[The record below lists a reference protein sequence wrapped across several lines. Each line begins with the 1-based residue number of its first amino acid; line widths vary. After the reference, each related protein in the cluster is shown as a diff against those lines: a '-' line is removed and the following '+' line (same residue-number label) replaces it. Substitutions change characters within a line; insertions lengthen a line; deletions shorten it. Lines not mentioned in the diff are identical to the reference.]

1 MAVDVRKYA
10 APTDTPY
17 RVIDYVNDKFMAL
30 WHIPSKRIMCG
41 FEYWDTESQQSAS
54 SDLECIARNLN
65 IADGS
70 DPVYV
75 VRERAFAKPPLPTD
89 EERLTQAAELLIGL
103 NFQTKFLGGKR
114 DAILQEISS
123 LGNALPEVLADAV
136 DPDENVPVEPWPDP
150 PKLRKGEH

>member
-41 FEYWDTESQQSAS
+41 FEYWDTETRNSAS
-54 SDLECIARNLN
+54 SDLECIARNMN

-70 DPVYV
+70 DPEYV
-75 VRERAFAKPPLPTD
+75 IRERAQAKPELPTD
-89 EERLTQAAELLIGL
+89 EQRLTQAAELLIGL
-103 NFQTKFLGGKR
+103 NFQSRMLGGKR
-114 DAILQEISS
+114 DKILEEISR
-123 LGNALPEVLADAV
+123 LGQALPETVAAEV
-136 DPDENVPVEPWPDP
+136 EDEPYPFGTDG
-150 PKLRKGEH
+150 R